1 MAVKQ
6 AQRCALPVRYPTQR
20 ALHDTMAL
28 PPKPKLDLERTLQA
42 LDALLGQDRDL
53 PPVPAMRERLH
64 ALVRDMAR
72 DGHRRSDPIREV
84 FARLGDRWSVLLLL
98 LLRAGD
104 FRHATLRRLV
114 GTVAAEGAISQRML
128 TLRLRSLESD
138 GLISRRILPTNPP
151 GVVYSLSAAGHGLA
165 AQVDALMNWTR
176 EHSLAILAAQ
186 RRIAAP
192 RGD

>member
-1 MAVKQ
+1 
-6 AQRCALPVRYPTQR
+6 
-20 ALHDTMAL
+20 MAL
-28 PPKPKLDLERTLQA
+28 PPKLDLQRTLGA
-42 LDALLGQDRDL
+42 LDTLLGQDRD
-53 PPVPAMRERLH
+53 PAQSPEARERLH

-98 LLRAGD
+98 LLRASD

-114 GTVAAEGAISQRML
+114 GTVAAEGEISQRML

-138 GLISRRILPTNPP
+138 GLISRRVLPTNPP
-151 GVVYSLSAAGHGLA
+151 GVIYSLSPAGHGLT

-176 EHSLAILAAQ
+176 EHSDAILAAQ
-186 RRIAAP
+186 RRLGAAP
-192 RGD
+192 GDQDR